1 MSTLLATSRYMTVP
15 AAVVA
20 GISPSMAP
28 SAALLGPLMAYSIL
42 EHQAMLTTISTI
54 IVILK
59 VTVPTFKKERFEWD
73 SGLENVNAVDIS
85 SGTPS
90 PVGVMQ

>member
-1 MSTLLATSRYMTVP
+1 MTVP
-15 AAVVA
+15 PAVVA

-28 SAALLGPLMAYSIL
+28 SATLLGPLMAYSTL
-42 EHQAMLTTISTI
+42 EPQAMLTTISTI

-59 VTVPTFKKERFEWD
+59 VIVTTFKKERFEWD

-90 PVGVMQ
+90 PGGIMQ

>member
-1 MSTLLATSRYMTVP
+1 MSTLLAPSRYLTVP
-15 AAVVA
+15 PAVVA
-20 GISPSMAP
+20 GISPSVAP
-28 SAALLGPLMAYSIL
+28 SATLLGPLMGYSTL

-59 VTVPTFKKERFEWD
+59 VIVTTLKKDRCEWD
-73 SGLENVNAVDIS
+73 FGLETVKAVEIS

-90 PVGVMQ
+90 PGGIKQ